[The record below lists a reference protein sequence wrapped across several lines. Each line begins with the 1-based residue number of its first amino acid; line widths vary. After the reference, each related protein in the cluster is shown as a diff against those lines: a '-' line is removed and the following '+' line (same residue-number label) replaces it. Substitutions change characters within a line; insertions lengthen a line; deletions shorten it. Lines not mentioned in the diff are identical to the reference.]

1 MTASVCAVDWTHKQ
15 NTPTDNK
22 HRVILITSF
31 ASSLRTEEDRFRSDD
46 LGCVCVRARSRI
58 DLAQSIASSASSSS
72 STASDFICLLSR
84 RQAARPR
91 QMMITFNRAWL
102 LHLIYGRY
110 FNRFPPFDLIE
121 SGVAG
126 KERVQE
132 TTSRLWHPEI
142 AVSHCGVGRTSSS

>member
-46 LGCVCVRARSRI
+46 LGCVCARALENWSC
-58 DLAQSIASSASSSS
+58 ASSASSSS

-132 TTSRLWHPEI
+132 TTSSLWHPEI